1 MNTMNNMITTPTTKI
16 SLELPTSLLAQTKVI
31 ASHNMCSLSAIV
43 RQSLQEKVS
52 SNSNKL

>member
-1 MNTMNNMITTPTTKI
+1 MITTPTTKI